1 MEAKQAL
8 INGIDVEA
16 LGALAQGVAADPSK
30 GLAGFEVVTSWKGGT
45 RSDTR
50 VESWRLGEKRMSRD
64 FTLRTD
70 EPLELLGGNT
80 APNPQEMLMAAFN
93 ACMTVGYV
101 AGCAL
106 AGVELRSLSIRTEG
120 QLDLRGFLG
129 LDASVA
135 PGYEK
140 LRSIVS
146 IDADAPEHVLREIH
160 ETVLRTSPNRWNIT
174 RPVKHEAELHVVGR

>member
-8 INGIDVEA
+8 INGIDTDA
-16 LGALAQGVAADPSK
+16 LRVIAQDVAADPTK
-30 GLAGFEVVTSWKGGT
+30 GIAAFEVVTSWKGGT

-50 VESWRLGEKRMSRD
+50 VESWQLGARRMSRD
-64 FTLRTD
+64 FTLRSD
-70 EPLELLGGNT
+70 EPHELLGGNT

-106 AGVELRSLSIRTEG
+106 AGIELRSLSIRTEG
-120 QLDLRGFLG
+120 RLDLRGFLG
-129 LDASVA
+129 LDAGIA
-135 PGYEK
+135 PGYET
-140 LRSIVS
+140 LRSVVA
-146 IDADAPEHVLREIH
+146 IDADAPAEALREIH

-174 RPVKHEAELHVVGR
+174 RPVKHEAELRIVGR